1 MKHFYFLALL
11 FSGIFLISG
20 NAYACGNT
28 YKKDHSTIKRA
39 SVKSEKECCAAA
51 GHKDKKHHCCHHS
64 CKNSKCIC
72 APSASVFLIGNET
85 VLQAGNCDFRNKK
98 HQFNYP
104 ETSISSGF
112 SSLYLKPKIG

>member
-1 MKHFYFLALL
+1 MKHFYFFVLL
-11 FSGIFLISG
+11 FLGIFLISG
-20 NAYACGNT
+20 NAYACGST
-28 YKKDHSTIKRA
+28 YKNDHSTIKRA
-39 SVKSEKECCAAA
+39 SAKCEKECCTAN
-51 GHKDKKHHCCHHS
+51 HKDKKHDCCHHS

-72 APSASVFLIGNET
+72 APPSSVFLVGSET
-85 VLQAGNCDFRNKK
+85 FLQAGNYDFRNKK